1 MIRRY
6 FRFLA
11 RRAPALVALLTL
23 FSFLSISIVPAW
35 AMNSTRGGAL
45 PQPLP
50 LFPAD
55 NWWNLDIRNWPVDG
69 NSASY
74 VAFINNGGTRR
85 LHPDFGGNAGSGFSI
100 YGMPYAVV
108 TGVTNAD
115 LKPVQFQYSSESDGV
130 DHPTN
135 SSFPFYPIPPE
146 AITQPYWI
154 EGGDPGNIDL
164 RSSQDRHLLIVDRDR
179 NYLYELYNVFYNS
192 TQGKWFA
199 GSGAF
204 FDMNTNNR
212 RPDTWTSADA
222 AGLAILPGLVRYD
235 EVNDPTVGEIRHAL
249 RVTVRAT
256 NGYVYPASHRA
267 GSTSGALP
275 MGARLRL
282 KASVDVAQRSSDPN
296 MQKIFRAMQKYGL
309 IVADNGS
316 DMYITG
322 TYDTRWNNDIL
333 NPAFSN
339 LTASDFEVIQ
349 LGYNPPPVGQA
360 SLNSLAVNPS
370 SVTGG
375 QSTTGT
381 VGLSGPAPAN
391 GALVTL
397 SSANPAAT
405 LPSSVTVP
413 ANATS
418 ANFMVSTTAVGSTTL
433 GNITAAYSGV
443 TKSVTLA
450 VNPSV
455 PAALSTMTLSPT
467 TVVGGSNSIGSVTL
481 TKAAP
486 AGGLVVKLAS
496 NRPTKALMPAN
507 VTVPAGASSAAF
519 NVATTAVNRKTI
531 ASISASYGGVTKSA
545 TLTIFRR

>member
-6 FRFLA
+6 FRRLTKQL
-11 RRAPALVALLTL
+11 PSLVAVVTLLAFQTA
-23 FSFLSISIVPAW
+23 STMPAW
-35 AMNSTRGGAL
+35 AMNSVRGGAL

-55 NWWNLDIRNWPVDG
+55 NWWNLDISSWPADP
-69 NSASY
+69 NSASFIS
-74 VAFINNGGTRR
+74 FINNGGTRR

-100 YGMPYAVV
+100 YGMPYGVV
-108 TGVTNAD
+108 SNVTSAD
-115 LKPVQFQYSSESDGV
+115 LQAVQFQYADESDGV
-130 DHPTN
+130 DHGTN
-135 SSFPFYPIPPE
+135 TSFPFYPIPPE

-154 EGGDPGNIDL
+154 EGGDPGNVDL
-164 RSSQDRHLLIVDRDR
+164 RSSQDRHLLIVDQDR
-179 NYLYELYNVFYNS
+179 NYLYELYNVFYNT
-192 TQGKWFA
+192 TQGEWFA

-212 RPDTWTSADA
+212 RPDGWTSADA

-235 EVNDPTVGEIRHAL
+235 EACDPTVSEIRHAF

-282 KASVDVAQRSSDPN
+282 KAGVDVTQRTSDPN
-296 MQKIFRAMQKYGL
+296 VQKIFRAMQKYGL

-349 LGYNPPPVGQA
+349 LGYNPPTGQP
-360 SLNSLAVNPS
+360 SLNSLGLNPS
-370 SVTGG
+370 AVTGG
-375 QSTTGT
+375 QSSTAIVSLT
-381 VGLSGPAPAN
+381 GPAPSG

-405 LPSSVTVP
+405 VPSSVTVA
-413 ANATS
+413 ANASS
-418 ANFMVSTTAVGSTTL
+418 ANFNINTTSVSAMTV
-433 GNITAAYSGV
+433 GNITATYSGV
-443 TKSVTLA
+443 TKSATLT
-450 VNPSV
+450 VNP
-455 PAALSTMTLSPT
+455 PAPASLASLTLNPS
-467 TVVGGSNSIGSVTL
+467 TVVGGATSKGTVNLTAAAPTGGVVVALTSSNSSRATV
-481 TKAAP
+481 P
-486 AGGLVVKLAS
+486 AS
-496 NRPTKALMPAN
+496 
-507 VTVPAGASSAAF
+507 VTVPAGASSATF
-519 NVATTAVNRKTI
+519 NIGTATTNKKTNV
-531 ASISASYGGVTKSA
+531 SITASYGGVSKSA
-545 TLTIFRR
+545 TLTIVRR

>member
-1 MIRRY
+1 
-6 FRFLA
+6 
-11 RRAPALVALLTL
+11 
-23 FSFLSISIVPAW
+23 
-35 AMNSTRGGAL
+35 
-45 PQPLP
+45 
-50 LFPAD
+50 
-55 NWWNLDIRNWPVDG
+55 
-69 NSASY
+69 
-74 VAFINNGGTRR
+74 
-85 LHPDFGGNAGSGFSI
+85 
-100 YGMPYAVV
+100 
-108 TGVTNAD
+108 
-115 LKPVQFQYSSESDGV
+115 
-130 DHPTN
+130 
-135 SSFPFYPIPPE
+135 
-146 AITQPYWI
+146 
-154 EGGDPGNIDL
+154 
-164 RSSQDRHLLIVDRDR
+164 
-179 NYLYELYNVFYNS
+179 
-192 TQGKWFA
+192 
-199 GSGAF
+199 
-204 FDMNTNNR
+204 
-212 RPDTWTSADA
+212 
-222 AGLAILPGLVRYD
+222 
-235 EVNDPTVGEIRHAL
+235 
-249 RVTVRAT
+249 
-256 NGYVYPASHRA
+256 
-267 GSTSGALP
+267 

-282 KASVDVAQRSSDPN
+282 KASVDVTQRSSDAN

-375 QSTTGT
+375 QSAAGT

-418 ANFMVSTTAVGSTTL
+418 ANFTMSTTAVGSTTL

-443 TKSVTLA
+443 TKSATVA
-450 VNPSV
+450 VNPSI
-455 PAALSTMTLSPT
+455 PAALSTVTLSPT

-496 NRPTKALMPAN
+496 NRPTKALVPAN

-545 TLTIFRR
+545 TLTMLRR